1 MSKWTSPDRMPDW
14 WWWALSALY
23 AVVVVVEA
31 VVISV
36 NLGGLI

>member
-14 WWWALSALY
+14 WWALSALY
-23 AVVVVVEA
+23 AVAVVVEA